1 MASANH
7 DRFGKGFGMT
17 AIIEFKKVT
26 KAFPGVLALS
36 DVDLDLQSGE
46 VHAIVGENGAGKSTL
61 IKTLSGINV
70 PDKGQIFFEGKELKN
85 ITPKLSRELGITVI
99 YQELTLVKDL
109 NIAENI
115 FLGEFPRNGI
125 LLDKKNMLNRAQAIL
140 DELELKL
147 NPRTRVS
154 ELTTGYQQM
163 VEISRAVA
171 RDAKVLV
178 LDEPTASLSSKE
190 VETLM
195 GFLRRAKAK
204 GITIVY
210 ISHRLDEIFEI
221 SDRITVLR
229 DGKKIETL
237 NTCDTNRDE
246 LVSLMVGRK
255 LSEVYPARP
264 AEPETEV
271 VLEARHLTGNGDQD
285 ISLHLRRGEVL
296 GLGGLVGAGRTEF
309 AELLFGAKKIESGK
323 LFLHGRET
331 RIKSPQQ
338 AMKQGI
344 VLMPEDRKRE
354 GIILDMTIRE
364 NMALSVL
371 RKISNALI
379 INKKK
384 EKNLVDKYI
393 GAMSVKTPSPEQKVK
408 NLSGGNQQKVVLA
421 KGMATEPDI
430 VIIDE
435 PTRGIDVGAKREV
448 YDMINRMVAE
458 GKSVIMISSDMEE
471 LLGMSDRIAVFCEG
485 RLSGTIEKKEF
496 NAELVL
502 KYASEYE
509 TAGA

>member
-1 MASANH
+1 MA
-7 DRFGKGFGMT
+7 
-17 AIIEFKKVT
+17 AIIEFKNVT

-36 DVDLDLQSGE
+36 DVDLNFQKGE

-70 PDKGQIFFEGKELKN
+70 PDRGQIFFEGKELKN
-85 ITPKLSRELGITVI
+85 ITPKLSKEMGITVV

-109 NIAENI
+109 TIAENI
-115 FLGEFPRNGI
+115 FLGEFPKKGV
-125 LLDKKNMLNRAQAIL
+125 LLNKKAMLNKAQEIM

-147 NPRTRVS
+147 NPRTKVS

-171 RDAKVLV
+171 RDAKVLI
-178 LDEPTASLSSKE
+178 LDEPSASLSNNE
-190 VETLM
+190 VEILFR
-195 GFLRRAKAK
+195 FLRKAK
-204 GITIVY
+204 EKNITIVY

-229 DGKKIETL
+229 DGKKIKTL
-237 NTCDTNRDE
+237 NTSDTNRDE
-246 LVSLMVGRK
+246 LVSLMVGRDIG
-255 LSEVYPARP
+255 EIYPKRLKAF
-264 AEPETEV
+264 EKEV
-271 VLEARHLTGNGDQD
+271 VLEAQHLTGNGDRD
-285 ISLHLRRGEVL
+285 ISLQLHRGEVL

-309 AELLFGAKKIESGK
+309 AELLFGVKKIESGTLLMNGK
-323 LFLHGRET
+323 EV
-331 RIKSPQQ
+331 RIKSPEQ
-338 AMKQGI
+338 AMKHGI
-344 VLMPEDRKRE
+344 VLMPEDRKGE

-364 NMALSVL
+364 NMVLSVL
-371 RKISNALI
+371 KKISDSLV
-379 INKKK
+379 INKRK
-384 EKNLVDKYI
+384 EKTLVDRYI
-393 GAMSVKTPSPEQKVK
+393 RAMSVKTPSPEQKVK

-421 KGMATEPDI
+421 KGMATEPGI

-448 YDMINRMVAE
+448 YDLINQMVME

-485 RLSGTIEKKEF
+485 HLSGILEKKEF

-502 KYASEYE
+502 KYASEYK
-509 TAGA
+509 AVGA

>member
-1 MASANH
+1 MA
-7 DRFGKGFGMT
+7 
-17 AIIEFKKVT
+17 AIIEFKNVT

-36 DVDLDLQSGE
+36 DVDLNFQKGE

-70 PDKGQIFFEGKELKN
+70 PDRGQIFFEGKELKN
-85 ITPKLSRELGITVI
+85 ITPKLSKEMGITVV

-109 NIAENI
+109 TIAENI
-115 FLGEFPRNGI
+115 FLGEFPKKGV
-125 LLDKKNMLNRAQAIL
+125 LLNKKAMLNKAQEIM

-147 NPRTRVS
+147 NPRTKVS

-171 RDAKVLV
+171 RDAKVLI
-178 LDEPTASLSSKE
+178 LDEPSASLSNNE
-190 VETLM
+190 VEILFR
-195 GFLRRAKAK
+195 FLRKAK
-204 GITIVY
+204 EKNITIVY

-229 DGKKIETL
+229 DGKKIKTL
-237 NTCDTNRDE
+237 NTSDTNRDE
-246 LVSLMVGRK
+246 LVSLMVGRDIG
-255 LSEVYPARP
+255 EIYPKRLKAF
-264 AEPETEV
+264 EKEV
-271 VLEARHLTGNGDQD
+271 VLEAQHLTGNGDRD
-285 ISLHLRRGEVL
+285 ISLQLHRGEVL

-309 AELLFGAKKIESGK
+309 AELLFGVKKIESGTLLMNGK
-323 LFLHGRET
+323 EV
-331 RIKSPQQ
+331 RIKSPEQ
-338 AMKQGI
+338 AMKHGI
-344 VLMPEDRKRE
+344 VLMPEDRKGE

-364 NMALSVL
+364 NMVLSVL
-371 RKISNALI
+371 KKISDSLV
-379 INKKK
+379 INKRK
-384 EKNLVDKYI
+384 EKTLVDRYI
-393 GAMSVKTPSPEQKVK
+393 RAMSVKTPSPEQKVK

-421 KGMATEPDI
+421 KGMATEPGI

-448 YDMINRMVAE
+448 FDLINQMVME

-485 RLSGTIEKKEF
+485 HLSGILEKKEF

-502 KYASEYE
+502 KYASEYK
-509 TAGA
+509 AVGA

>member
-1 MASANH
+1 MAS
-7 DRFGKGFGMT
+7 
-17 AIIEFKKVT
+17 IIEFKNVT

-36 DVDLDLQSGE
+36 DVDLDLQKGE

-99 YQELTLVKDL
+99 YQELTLVNDL
-109 NIAENI
+109 SIAENI
-115 FLGEFPRNGI
+115 FLGDFPRNGA
-125 LLDKKNMLNRAQAIL
+125 LLDKKTMMDRARAIL

-147 NPRTRVS
+147 DPGIKVG

-171 RDAKVLV
+171 RDARVLI
-178 LDEPTASLSSKE
+178 LDEPTASLSNKE
-190 VETLM
+190 VEILFR
-195 GFLRRAKAK
+195 FLRKAKKK

-229 DGKKIETL
+229 DGKKISTL
-237 NTCDTNRDE
+237 NTADTNRDQ
-246 LVSLMVGRK
+246 LVSLMVGREIG
-255 LSEVYPARP
+255 EVYPERAKAP
-264 AEPETEV
+264 GTEV
-271 VLEARHLTGNGDQD
+271 VLETQQLTGNGDQN
-285 ISLHLRRGEVL
+285 ISLQLHRGEVL

-309 AELLFGAKKIESGK
+309 AELLFGVKKAESGK
-323 LFLHGRET
+323 ILLNGQEVH
-331 RIKSPQQ
+331 IKSPEQ
-338 AMKQGI
+338 AMKHGI
-344 VLMPEDRKRE
+344 VLMPEDRKGQ

-364 NMALSVL
+364 NMVLSVL
-371 RKISNALI
+371 RKISNSLVL
-379 INKKK
+379 NKKK
-384 EKNLVDKYI
+384 EKSLVDRYI
-393 GAMSVKTPSPEQKVK
+393 KAMSVKTPSPEQKVK

-448 YDMINRMVAE
+448 YDLINQMVAE
-458 GKSVIMISSDMEE
+458 GKSIIMISSDMEE

-485 RLSGTIEKKEF
+485 HLSGVIDRKEF

-509 TAGA
+509 TVGA

>member
-1 MASANH
+1 MA
-7 DRFGKGFGMT
+7 
-17 AIIEFKKVT
+17 AIIEFKNVT

-36 DVDLDLQSGE
+36 DVDLDLQKGE
-46 VHAIVGENGAGKSTL
+46 VHAIMGENGAGKSTL

-85 ITPKLSRELGITVI
+85 ITPRMSRELGITVI

-109 NIAENI
+109 SIAENI
-115 FLGEFPRNGI
+115 FLGEFPRKGA
-125 LLDKKNMLNRAQAIL
+125 LLDDKEMYGRTQAIL

-147 NPRTRVS
+147 NPKTKVR

-178 LDEPTASLSSKE
+178 LDEPSASLSNKE
-190 VETLM
+190 VEIL
-195 GFLRRAKAK
+195 FRFINKARNK

-210 ISHRLDEIFEI
+210 ISHRLDEVFEI

-229 DGKKIETL
+229 DGKKIKTL
-237 NTCDTNRDE
+237 NTADTNRDE
-246 LVSLMVGRK
+246 LVSLMVGR
-255 LSEVYPARP
+255 EIGDVYPQRP
-264 AEPETEV
+264 KVTNTDV
-271 VLEARHLTGNGDQD
+271 VLEAQNLTGNGDKN
-285 ISLHLRRGEVL
+285 ISLQLHKGEVL

-309 AELLFGAKKIESGK
+309 AELLFGSKKIESGK
-323 LFLHGRET
+323 LLINGKEVHLN
-331 RIKSPQQ
+331 SPQQ
-338 AMKQGI
+338 AMKKGI
-344 VLMPEDRKRE
+344 ILMPEDRKGL

-364 NMALSVL
+364 NMVLSVL
-371 RKISNALI
+371 KKISDSLVL
-379 INKKK
+379 NKKK
-384 EKNLVDKYI
+384 ENELVEKYI
-393 GAMSVKTPSPEQKVK
+393 RAMSVKTPSPEQKVK

-421 KGMATEPDI
+421 KGMATDPDI

-448 YDMINRMVAE
+448 YDLINQMVSE

-485 RLSGTIEKKEF
+485 HLSGIIEKEEF
-496 NAELVL
+496 NAERVL
-502 KYASEYE
+502 KYASDHG
-509 TAGA
+509 TVVA